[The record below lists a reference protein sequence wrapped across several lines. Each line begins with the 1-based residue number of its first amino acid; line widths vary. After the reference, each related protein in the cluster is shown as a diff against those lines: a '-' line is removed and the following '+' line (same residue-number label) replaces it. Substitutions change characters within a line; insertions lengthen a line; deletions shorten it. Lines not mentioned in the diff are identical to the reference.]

1 LVLSRL
7 GGGIGTR
14 GPGETKLETDQ
25 RHIRRRIDD
34 NRRRLKDV
42 VKQREQYRKRHK
54 QNKVFQIEIDRY
66 TEDAKSTIF
75 NRLTSESSLEEDLLF
90 ATLDPL
96 TRKISLP
103 SGFEC
108 LLTDTVGFLQD
119 LPTSLI
125 ASFKS
130 TLEEVAEADF
140 LLHVIDSS

>member
-1 LVLSRL
+1 
-7 GGGIGTR
+7 
-14 GPGETKLETDQ
+14 
-25 RHIRRRIDD
+25 
-34 NRRRLKDV
+34 
-42 VKQREQYRKRHK
+42 
-54 QNKVFQIEIDRY
+54 
-66 TEDAKSTIF
+66 
-75 NRLTSESSLEEDLLF
+75 
-90 ATLDPL
+90 TLDPL

-140 LLHVIDSS
+140 LLHVIDSSNDGYADQEETVLRILKELDADTIPMLTVYNKVDLLEETLFQTSHPSFNI